1 MMNQEPRS
9 VLKGAGI
16 QGFENL
22 MPYRIREVLLVSSLY
37 DSFVFQEDGQV
48 LEPLLAD
55 YGELNLRYAPRVK
68 RVSTV
73 EEAMETL
80 SRNHRFDLV
89 IVTPLFGEAD
99 TAGFAEEVKATQGG
113 MPVVLLGNDARAIQ
127 VALEGR
133 SRNPFD
139 YVLHW
144 NGDSRL
150 MVAVIKLIEDRVNF
164 LHDSTRVGVR
174 GVLLVEDSL
183 KFLSS
188 YLPLLYAEI
197 FAQSQ
202 RVLSDAVNLS
212 HKLLRL
218 RARPKVLLAQDVAGA
233 ERIVR
238 EHGRYLLGVISDAK
252 IPEQRDGLEVD
263 GAGLKLMKWVRT
275 MRPEL
280 PIMVQSSDARKI
292 DASQEIGATFV
303 DKSSPLL
310 YQHMR
315 EFMLHQFG
323 FGPFVFR
330 NPDGTVEATAGTIR
344 ELEEAVQGVTDECI
358 LNHGTQNHF
367 STWLRARTEFELADR
382 MAPKKV
388 ADFSGARGMRSY
400 LNRVLHESRLGSQRG
415 TIADFDRNSFDNT
428 IDFCRVGGG
437 SLGGKARGLAFI
449 NYLLRYY
456 QPGKS
461 FRGVKVLVPPAVVLT
476 TELFDRFM
484 EDNNLLAL
492 ALGEKSDLE
501 LQEMFVQ
508 ADLPP
513 DLVEDLAA
521 ISNTFDGP
529 LAVRSSSLLEDSH
542 LQPFAGIYSTF
553 MLPNCECDEEQR
565 LAALCR
571 AVKLVYAST
580 YSRRAKSFIRAT
592 PYLHEEE
599 KMGVVIQRL
608 FGREHDGKYY
618 PSFAGVAR
626 SHNYYPYGPVQPND
640 GVCTVALGLG
650 RTVVEGGAG
659 LRFCPRHPLVQP
671 ENSTVE
677 DVLENAQRTFYAL
690 RLDCSAEDSRGYG
703 TFESSRFDLKVA
715 DEDGTLAGLASTWSS
730 ENETI
735 SDGVSRAG
743 VRLVTFA
750 SVLKHG
756 SFPLAGLMEELLEA
770 GRWGMGSPVEIE
782 FAVDLESDS
791 GLPKRLALLQVRPM
805 VVDSEK
811 IEVDLEQYSTEQ
823 LLCTS
828 NRALGNCRYENIYDV
843 LFVDPLEFDRANSR
857 ETAALI
863 GEFNARLVAEER
875 PYILAGPGRW
885 GSSDPWLGIPVE
897 WGQISGVKTVVETG
911 FDNLRV
917 EPSEGSHFFNNM
929 TSFHVGYLTV
939 NPQIGEGKL
948 DLD

>member
-1 MMNQEPRS
+1 MMNQEPRTVLES
-9 VLKGAGI
+9 VGI

-55 YGELNLRYAPRVK
+55 YGELNLRYTPRVK

-80 SRNHRFDLV
+80 SQNHRFDLV
-89 IVTPLFGEAD
+89 IVTPLFGEVD

-113 MPVVLLGNDARAIQ
+113 MPVVLLGNDARAVQ
-127 VALEGR
+127 ASLDGR

-164 LHDSTRVGVR
+164 LHDSARVGVR
-174 GVLLVEDSL
+174 AVLLVEDSL

-233 ERIVR
+233 ERIIQ

-252 IPEQRDGLEVD
+252 IPEQRDGAEVD
-263 GAGLKLMKWVRT
+263 GAGLRLMKRVRSL
-275 MRPEL
+275 RPEL
-280 PIMVQSSDARKI
+280 PIMVQSSDASKAE
-292 DASQEIGATFV
+292 DSQAIGASFV
-303 DKSSPLL
+303 DKNSPLL

-315 EFMLHQFG
+315 EFMLLQFG

-330 NPDGTVEATAGTIR
+330 NPNGSVEATAGTIR
-344 ELEEAVQGVTDECI
+344 ELEEAVHGVTDECI
-358 LNHGTQNHF
+358 LFHGTQNHF

-382 MAPKKV
+382 LAPKKV

-400 LNRVLHESRLGSQRG
+400 LNRVLHESRQGSQRG
-415 TIADFDRNSFDNT
+415 TIADFDRKSFDNT
-428 IDFCRVGGG
+428 IDFCRIGGG

-456 QPGKS
+456 QPGQS
-461 FRGVKVLVPPAVVLT
+461 FTGVKVLVPPAVVLT
-476 TELFDRFM
+476 TELFDRFI
-484 EDNNLLAL
+484 EENSLLAD
-492 ALGEKSDLE
+492 ALGDRSDPE
-501 LQEMFVQ
+501 IEEMFVS
-508 ADLPP
+508 ADLPEE
-513 DLVEDLAA
+513 LIEDLMVIA
-521 ISNTFDGP
+521 NTFDGP

-542 LQPFAGIYSTF
+542 LQPFAGIYSTY
-553 MLPNCECDEEQR
+553 MLPNCEEDPDRR

-608 FGREHDGKYY
+608 FGRDHDGKYY

-626 SHNYYPYGPVQPND
+626 SHNYYPFGPVEPND

-671 ENSTVE
+671 EYSLVE
-677 DVLENAQRTFYAL
+677 DVLENAQRNFYAL
-690 RLDCSAEDSRGYG
+690 RLDCSVEGVEGHG
-703 TFESSRFDLKVA
+703 TFESSRFDLQVA
-715 DEDGTLAGLASTWSS
+715 DEDG
-730 ENETI
+730 
-735 SDGVSRAG
+735 
-743 VRLVTFA
+743 
-750 SVLKHG
+750 
-756 SFPLAGLMEELLEA
+756 
-770 GRWGMGSPVEIE
+770 
-782 FAVDLESDS
+782 
-791 GLPKRLALLQVRPM
+791 
-805 VVDSEK
+805 
-811 IEVDLEQYSTEQ
+811 
-823 LLCTS
+823 
-828 NRALGNCRYENIYDV
+828 
-843 LFVDPLEFDRANSR
+843 
-857 ETAALI
+857 
-863 GEFNARLVAEER
+863 
-875 PYILAGPGRW
+875 
-885 GSSDPWLGIPVE
+885 
-897 WGQISGVKTVVETG
+897 
-911 FDNLRV
+911 
-917 EPSEGSHFFNNM
+917 
-929 TSFHVGYLTV
+929 
-939 NPQIGEGKL
+939 
-948 DLD
+948 